1 MTPKKSVL
9 TAAMVG
15 AFVLGAT
22 ACGSG
27 SGHFDGKAPE
37 EIAEEA
43 RDAMATLESVT
54 ISSDLESQG
63 QGITMRASIAADG
76 SCEGSVTAEAM
87 EAEFVSVDGTEY
99 LKADEE
105 FWQGEGLEASDV
117 GGKWVQVPEGEM
129 SLTGQFC
136 DLEQITGEMSQSE
149 IEPDDWESIDGETID
164 GTETVG
170 IRNTQNQDAGTTDLF
185 VADSEDAYVLRSVRT
200 GEIEGTVE
208 FSDFNA
214 DFDFS
219 APADAVDLT
228 ELG

>member
-22 ACGSG
+22 ACGSD

-43 RDAMATLESVT
+43 RQAMVGLESVT
-54 ISSDLESQG
+54 ISSDLVSQG
-63 QGITMRASIAADG
+63 QEVSLQASIASDG
-76 SCEGSVTAEAM
+76 SCEGSFTAESM
-87 EAEFVSVDGTEY
+87 SAEFISVDGSEY

-105 FWQGEGLEASDV
+105 FWQGEGMDAAEV
-117 GGKWVQVPEGEM
+117 GGKWIKGPEGEM

-136 DLEQITGEMSQSE
+136 DLEQILGEMSESD
-149 IEPDDWESIDGETID
+149 IESGDWESVDGVTID

-170 IRNTQNQDAGTTDLF
+170 IRSTEDEEAGTTDLYI
-185 VADSEDAYVLRSVRT
+185 ADSEDAHVLRSVRS
-200 GEIEGTVE
+200 GEVEGTVE
-208 FSDFNA
+208 FSDFNS
-214 DFDFS
+214 DFDIS
-219 APADAVDLT
+219 APSDAVDMS
-228 ELG
+228 EIG

>member
-22 ACGSG
+22 ACGSD

-43 RDAMATLESVT
+43 RDAMTALESVT
-54 ISSDLESQG
+54 MSSDLVSQG
-63 QGITMRASIAADG
+63 QEVSLRASIASDG
-76 SCEGSVTAEAM
+76 SCEGSFTAETM
-87 EAEFVSVDGTEY
+87 SAEFISIDGTEY

-105 FWQGEGLEASDV
+105 FWQGEGLDAAEV
-117 GGKWVQVPEGEM
+117 GGKWIQGPEGEM

-136 DLEQITGEMSQSE
+136 DLDQILGEMSESE
-149 IEPDDWESIDGETID
+149 IEADDWESIDGETID

-170 IRNTQNQDAGTTDLF
+170 IRNTENDDAGTTDLYI
-185 VADSEDAYVLRSVRT
+185 ADSEDAYVLRSVRT
-200 GEIEGTVE
+200 GDVEGTVE

-214 DFDFS
+214 DFDIS
-219 APADAVDLT
+219 APADAIDMT